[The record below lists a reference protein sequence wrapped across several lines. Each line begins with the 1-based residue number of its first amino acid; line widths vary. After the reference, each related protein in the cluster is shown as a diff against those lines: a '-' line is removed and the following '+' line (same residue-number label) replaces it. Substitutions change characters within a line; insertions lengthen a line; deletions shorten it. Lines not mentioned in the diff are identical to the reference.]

1 VTLARTPPRYPTV
14 LRASVTAI
22 CLVAGVVCGAVSVF
36 SDSRLACAVWV
47 ILAMVFTSLAG
58 LVCGS
63 STRVFRSDPSG

>member
-1 VTLARTPPRYPTV
+1 M
-14 LRASVTAI
+14 TAI

-47 ILAMVFTSLAG
+47 ILAMGFTSLAG

-63 STRVFRSDPSG
+63 GTRVFRSDPSG

>member
-1 VTLARTPPRYPTV
+1 VTLARTPQRYPTV

-22 CLVAGVVCGAVSVF
+22 CPVAGVVCGAVSVF

-47 ILAMVFTSLAG
+47 ILAMVATSLAG

-63 STRVFRSDPSG
+63 STRVFRSDASG